1 MTRAL
6 LAAALILPMAVFH
19 AADRAMAGGRFQT
32 IAERQAVALAGMMAS
47 VNAGDAKTYANLY
60 APNAVITIFGS
71 DSLVGRDAIEQHE
84 VELLRE
90 YPGTRLAF
98 YAAWHHGPFAIV
110 HYGVNG
116 KTPAGRAMGHEGLL
130 FFRFNDAGLIVEE
143 RRYLDSLTPMGQLGA
158 LGNSPVRALP
168 TLPAAMTTLVA
179 TGPSDGSD
187 AVRAARAAL
196 AAMNAH
202 DRFRFLS
209 LVQDDTVVDE
219 LVSVEPFAGKAN
231 VQRWFG
237 MWAGAVPD
245 LKVDIANI
253 VGVGDFALAETI
265 VGGTLRGAFGPL
277 SPSSTPFVVHRA
289 MVFHVR
295 DGRVARIEAFMNGKE
310 LAEAV
315 GQWPIRGASR
325 RP

>member
-1 MTRAL
+1 MT
-6 LAAALILPMAVFH
+6 
-19 AADRAMAGGRFQT
+19 
-32 IAERQAVALAGMMAS
+32 ERQTVALERMMAS

-60 APNAVITIFGS
+60 APNAVITIYGS

-98 YAAWHHGPFAIV
+98 YAAWHHGPLAVV

-130 FFRFNDAGLIVEE
+130 FSRFNDAGLIVEE

-158 LGNSPVRALP
+158 LGNSLARPLP

-202 DRFRFLS
+202 DAPGFLS

-219 LVSVEPFAGKAN
+219 LVSVEPFAGKGN
-231 VQRWFG
+231 VKRWFG
-237 MWAGAVPD
+237 MWADAVPD
-245 LKVDIANI
+245 LKVDITNI
-253 VGVGDFALAETI
+253 VGVGDFALAETLAR
-265 VGGTLRGAFGPL
+265 GTLEGAFGPF
-277 SPSSTPFVVHRA
+277 SPSARPFAVHRA
-289 MVFHVR
+289 MVFQVR
-295 DGRVARIEAFMNGKE
+295 DGKVARIEAFMNGKE

-315 GQWPIRGASR
+315 GQWPPRAR
-325 RP
+325 